1 MVLSVE
7 LRFPVTA
14 IPLAAPPTGTERDT
28 IVSMH
33 DVSAVRNGSTI
44 WQGADLAIP
53 TGSFTAIIGPNGSGK
68 STLVAMILGQLA
80 PGKGSLEVFG
90 HKPRTGNPDIGLV
103 PQNRELQHAGLVLC
117 RDLVALGIAGTRWGL
132 GLRGRGI
139 DDRVDAALAA
149 VDATAIAD
157 RRFGEV
163 SGGQQQRISIAQA
176 LINNPKLLVLD
187 EPLAGLDLQGQV
199 DLVELIHHINHERG
213 VTVLFVTHDL
223 NPLLPHIDSVLYLLD
238 GQPRFGA
245 ADEVVDAALLTRL
258 YGTPVQVTR
267 TADGCV
273 FTRTEW

>member
-1 MVLSVE
+1 M
-7 LRFPVTA
+7 
-14 IPLAAPPTGTERDT
+14 
-28 IVSMH
+28 
-33 DVSAVRNGSTI
+33 
-44 WQGADLAIP
+44 
-53 TGSFTAIIGPNGSGK
+53 
-68 STLVAMILGQLA
+68 
-80 PGKGSLEVFG
+80 
-90 HKPRTGNPDIGLV
+90 
-103 PQNRELQHAGLVLC
+103 
-117 RDLVALGIAGTRWGL
+117 
-132 GLRGRGI
+132 
-139 DDRVDAALAA
+139 
-149 VDATAIAD
+149 DATAIAD